1 MVLGVNIVV
10 MKRLTTLW
18 QRIRELSGDDAY
30 ERYLQH
36 YAEHHQHAT
45 DSELP
50 LSREAFFKQWQDDKW
65 KGVKRCC

>member
-1 MVLGVNIVV
+1 
-10 MKRLTTLW
+10 MKLLTKLW

-36 YAEHHQHAT
+36 YEEHHA
-45 DSELP
+45 DLNDGEPP
-50 LSREAFFKQWQDDKW
+50 LSRAAFFKQWQDDKW

>member
-1 MVLGVNIVV
+1 MF
-10 MKRLTTLW
+10 MFKQFW

-36 YAEHHQHAT
+36 YAKHHASME
-45 DSELP
+45 DAEFP

>member
-1 MVLGVNIVV
+1 
-10 MKRLTTLW
+10 MKLLTKLW

-36 YAEHHQHAT
+36 YEEHHA
-45 DSELP
+45 DLKDGEPP
-50 LSREAFFKQWQDDKW
+50 LSRAAFFKQWQDDKW